1 MRREWGCDCGDKE
14 AAECPMHLISLLQ
27 RYGANWTPR
36 GAYYENVP
44 KAYSSWHS
52 DYSSVQGTWPGS
64 AQYRCKGRGAADLI
78 RLTPY
83 RLDKLLLRLADDGPV
98 LIKPSVGGAMYE
110 ALLGNTAYKRDH
122 CLPFLAAILESGIAA
137 EDLSSAIV
145 GVLLEGGT
153 DAGEPGAMQ
162 TAVRLACLHATKD
175 AEVAFVT
182 LLLEHGAESRVA
194 ELQDEIQGAA
204 EKWWVQSAWQ
214 SMGVFRRI
222 LDLLAE
228 GGLDVP
234 VAEEIL
240 AVLSLNHNP
249 LAGEAGDSVEV

>member
-1 MRREWGCDCGDKE
+1 
-14 AAECPMHLISLLQ
+14 
-27 RYGANWTPR
+27 
-36 GAYYENVP
+36 
-44 KAYSSWHS
+44 
-52 DYSSVQGTWPGS
+52 
-64 AQYRCKGRGAADLI
+64 
-78 RLTPY
+78 
-83 RLDKLLLRLADDGPV
+83 
-98 LIKPSVGGAMYE
+98 
-110 ALLGNTAYKRDH
+110 
-122 CLPFLAAILESGIAA
+122 
-137 EDLSSAIV
+137 
-145 GVLLEGGT
+145 
-153 DAGEPGAMQ
+153 MQ

-182 LLLEHGAESRVA
+182 LLLEHGAEPSVA